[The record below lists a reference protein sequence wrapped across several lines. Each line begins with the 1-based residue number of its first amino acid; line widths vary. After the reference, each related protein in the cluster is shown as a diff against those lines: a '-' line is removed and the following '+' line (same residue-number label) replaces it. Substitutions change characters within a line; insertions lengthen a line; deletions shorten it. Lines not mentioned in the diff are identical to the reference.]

1 MKANE
6 ITTLD
11 QLADFIN
18 SKEDFPLEA
27 FDIIEVKRSLGKT
40 LAEEKEEA
48 EKKSSATSETAE

>member
-27 FDIIEVKRSLGKT
+27 FDIIADKCGIDYVLTGF
-40 LAEEKEEA
+40 
-48 EKKSSATSETAE
+48 TAEFADVVVEVE